1 MQSSETNQDK
11 TWLNMMNENDL
22 MSRLVAS
29 KAIMNNP
36 KFTKSSNSM
45 NGGLPPTSL
54 QDFDLPQARYNI
66 PEEFL
71 QESPQQSQMNQPYL
85 SELPKVN
92 TKPVGAPTVD
102 AIKSSK
108 LPDEIKRLMLE
119 HPISQPQQP
128 TTTLSDDLIERASRL
143 MKGENSNNYLPE
155 SVKTKTQQSQTPQSN
170 SQIDYKLI
178 KKMIREA
185 VDEALHENGL
195 IVESSEKANE
205 MLSFKV
211 GKHLFEGKVTKIKKL
226 V

>member
-1 MQSSETNQDK
+1 
-11 TWLNMMNENDL
+11 MNENDL

-29 KAIMNNP
+29 KAIMDNP
-36 KFTKSSNSM
+36 KFTKSRNSM
-45 NGGLPPTSL
+45 NDGLPPTSL
-54 QDFDLPQARYNI
+54 QDFDVPNAKYNI
-66 PEEFL
+66 PQEFL
-71 QESPQQSQMNQPYL
+71 EESPSMSQPYL

-92 TKPVGAPTVD
+92 TKPVGMPSVD

-108 LPDEIKRLMLE
+108 LPDEIKRLMIE
-119 HPISQPQQP
+119 HPIAQAQQQGGGA
-128 TTTLSDDLIERASRL
+128 TLSDDLIERASRL
-143 MKGENSNNYLPE
+143 MKNENSNNYIPE
-155 SVKTKTQQSQTPQSN
+155 SVKPKTQQQPQTQST

-185 VDEALHENGL
+185 VDEALQENGL
-195 IVESSEKANE
+195 MVESSEKANE